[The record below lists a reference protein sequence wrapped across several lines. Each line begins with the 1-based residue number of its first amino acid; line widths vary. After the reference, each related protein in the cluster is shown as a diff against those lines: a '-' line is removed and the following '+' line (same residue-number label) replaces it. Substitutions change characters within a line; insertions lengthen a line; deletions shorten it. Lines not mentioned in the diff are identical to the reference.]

1 MPDRVLYV
9 IGCAAPPVQDLGAM
23 VDLLRPSGWRTCV
36 IPTTAAADWLDTEA
50 MASRTGF
57 PVRSS
62 ARRPEDPSRLPRA
75 DAALVAPA
83 TFNTINKLAGGISDN
98 FALGVVHEGIGR
110 GMPTLVMPYAKPTL
124 AAHPLFAESLSTLSR
139 WGVAVLENEL
149 VRPSSEGQS
158 FRWPLLIAALVERL
172 G

>member
-9 IGCAAPPVQDLGAM
+9 IGCAAPPVQDLGAL
-23 VDLLRPSGWRTCV
+23 VDLVRAGGWQACV
-36 IPTTAAADWLDTEA
+36 IPTPAAAEWLDTEA
-50 MASRTGF
+50 LASRTGF
-57 PVRSS
+57 PVRSA
-62 ARRPEDPSRLPRA
+62 ARRPEDRSRLPPA

-98 FALGVVHEGIGR
+98 FALGVAHEGIGR

-124 AAHPLFAESLSTLSR
+124 AAHPLFAASLSTLTR
-139 WGVAVLENEL
+139 WGVVVLENEL
-149 VRPSSEGQS
+149 IRPSSESQS
-158 FRWPLLIAALVERL
+158 FQWPLLMAALREHL